1 MDIDGRCYNRP
12 CVDVHATE
20 RMVDVVDIAITIN
33 TGVDIWCVTEA
44 LRTMM
49 PTNCICV
56 CDGLHVLAL
65 SSWCACEVSF
75 IPREHGRASKCIL
88 FSHIVGF
95 WMHQHAI
102 APGHIVKAWYGVLRA
117 LLGQLVFPRNTTA
130 VTKSPAGLITAV
142 IIEALV

>member
-49 PTNCICV
+49 HMCV
-56 CDGLHVLAL
+56 R
-65 SSWCACEVSF
+65 W
-75 IPREHGRASKCIL
+75 
-88 FSHIVGF
+88 
-95 WMHQHAI
+95 I
-102 APGHIVKAWYGVLRA
+102 AR
-117 LLGQLVFPRNTTA
+117 LGTEFMVRL
-130 VTKSPAGLITAV
+130 
-142 IIEALV
+142 